1 MKNLIYIIL
10 VVSFL
15 YACKSDIE
23 KEIDKFVES
32 FTGNWKISKI
42 IYYGDE
48 SSIKIDS
55 NIIYTN
61 NTLNFS
67 GNCENQ
73 SCSGDVKIY
82 GQSVNINYNPY
93 NRESQIFIVTPPKS
107 GVKMP
112 NVFFNG
118 VYDVSESGN
127 NSKILKGKI
136 RILEKEKS
144 VKVLLEK

>member
-1 MKNLIYIIL
+1 MTFII
-10 VVSFL
+10 SFL
-15 YACKSDIE
+15 LACKSDIE

-42 IYYGDE
+42 IYYEDE
-48 SSIKIDS
+48 SFVKIDS
-55 NIIYTN
+55 SIIYTG
-61 NTLNFS
+61 NTFNFS
-67 GNCENQ
+67 GDCKSQ
-73 SCSGDVKIY
+73 SCNGDVKIY
-82 GQSVNINYNPY
+82 GQSANINYNPY
-93 NRESQIFIVTPPKS
+93 NRDSQVYIVTPPKS

-127 NSKILKGKI
+127 NSKTLKGKI